1 MLIILVR
8 CYTIT
13 SNMGASIFEKLGSL
27 SFLIM
32 FVVLVSSSKCVASAT
47 VSTDEVG
54 ALLQWKAS
62 LQDTQSHLT
71 SWSAQHFPNETRPC
85 TWFAI
90 SCNTA
95 KSVTTIN
102 LTKSGL
108 QGTLHEFSF
117 SSFPNLEHFDLSMN
131 SIFGTIPPEISQLSK
146 LVCLDLSDNSLNGS
160 VPASFGNLSSLAYL
174 NLGRN
179 FLASSVPLEMGN
191 LSELVELYLNTNNLT
206 GQIPQT
212 FGNLR
217 KLKVLYMFENIF
229 VGSIPLEIGKLASL
243 SNLSL
248 HTNNFSGSMPDSI
261 CDLRH
266 LTLLELYRN
275 NLSGP
280 IPENIGSLESLVVLN
295 VCENQLSG
303 PIPMSI
309 GNMSKL
315 QVLYIRDN
323 KLSGSIPQV
332 IGDLMNLAVLR
343 VARNNLTGHL
353 PQNLCK
359 GGVLAMF
366 TANGNRLMGRMP
378 ESLRNCT
385 TLYRV
390 RLDGNQFTG
399 NISEDFG
406 EYPNLDYINL
416 SDNNF
421 YGEIS
426 EKWGKSLQLTDLEIA
441 GNNITGSIPPEIGNL
456 TQLHVLNLSSN
467 HLVGK
472 IPMGLGKL
480 TSLVRLI
487 LNDNQLSGAIPQ
499 EIGSLTDL
507 EFLDLSKNN
516 LSQSI
521 PSSLGNLVKV
531 HHLNLSNNKLS
542 HGTPSKLGQLKQ
554 LSVLDLSHNSLSQE
568 IPTEFC
574 NLESLLTLNLSH
586 NNLSG
591 IVPQTFADLRGLE
604 FVDISYNRLWGPI
617 PENKAFQ
624 EAPVEALQGNQGLCG
639 DATGLQPCTKTPGK
653 KKHSSNIGYKVV
665 CLVLPPVVGVLI
677 LVFCG
682 ICITYRRKKNFRK
695 TDEEDMHPKEFELRS
710 VSIFEGKLLYEEIV
724 KATEDFD
731 DAYCIGKG
739 GTGSVYKAKL
749 PSDDLVAV
757 KKLHSTQCD
766 GERSFEK
773 EFLNEVM
780 ALTEIRHRNIVK
792 LYGFCSH
799 SRHSFLVYEYLE
811 KGSLF
816 SILCNEEAAK
826 ELHWS
831 KRVNIIK
838 GVAHGLSYMHS
849 DVSPPIVHRDITS
862 KNILLDA
869 EYEACISDFGT
880 SKLLELGASN
890 WTAVAGTFG
899 YVAPELAYTLK
910 VTEKCDVYSFGVLA
924 LEVMNGKYPSDLIRS
939 LLSPA
944 AIREGNL
951 PEDVWDYRL
960 EPPTGKILEEL
971 VTILMLA
978 VACLHPSPQFRP
990 TMYDVSQIITMH
1002 ISQTELDKYKAQSVF
1017 DYLGSRI

>member
-1 MLIILVR
+1 MLLILVR
-8 CYTIT
+8 CHTIT
-13 SNMGASIFEKLGSL
+13 STMGGSIFEKLGSL

-47 VSTDEVG
+47 VSTDEIG
-54 ALLQWKAS
+54 ALLEWKAS

-71 SWSAQHFPNETRPC
+71 SWSAQHFPIETSPC

-146 LVCLDLSDNSLNGS
+146 LVYLDLSGNRLNGS

-174 NLGRN
+174 NIGRN
-179 FLASSVPLEMGN
+179 FLTSSVPLEMGN
-191 LSELVELYLNTNNLT
+191 LSELVELYLNTNKLT

-248 HTNNFSGSMPDSI
+248 HTNNFSGSIPDSI

-280 IPENIGSLESLVVLN
+280 IPENIGSLKSLVVLN
-295 VCENQLSG
+295 VGQNQLSG

-315 QVLYIRDN
+315 QVLYIRYN

-343 VARNNLTGHL
+343 VAINNLTGYL

-359 GGVLAMF
+359 GGVLANF
-366 TANGNRLMGRMP
+366 TANGNRLVGRMP

-406 EYPNLDYINL
+406 EYPNLNYINL
-416 SDNNF
+416 SDNKF

-426 EKWGKSLQLTDLEIA
+426 EKWGKSLRLKNLEIA
-441 GNNITGSIPPEIGNL
+441 SNNITGSIPAEIGNL
-456 TQLHVLNLSSN
+456 TQLHLLNLSSN
-467 HLVGK
+467 HLVGT
-472 IPMGLGKL
+472 IPMGLGEL
-480 TSLVRLI
+480 TSLVKLI
-487 LNDNQLSGAIPQ
+487 LNDNQLSGVIPL
-499 EIGSLTDL
+499 ELGSLTDL
-507 EFLDLSKNN
+507 EFLDLSENN

-521 PSSLGNLVKV
+521 PSSLGNLVNM
-531 HHLNLSNNKLS
+531 HHLNLSNNMLS
-542 HGTPSKLGQLKQ
+542 QVIPSKLGQLKQ

-568 IPTEFC
+568 IPMEFFD
-574 NLESLLTLNLSH
+574 LESLLTLNLSH

-591 IVPQTFADLRGLE
+591 VVPQTFADLRGLE
-604 FVDISYNRLWGPI
+604 FVDISYNQLWGPI

-624 EAPVEALQGNQGLCG
+624 EAPIEALQANQGLCG
-639 DATGLQPCTKTPGK
+639 NATGLQPCTKTPGK

-665 CLVLPPVVGVLI
+665 CLVIPPVVGVLI

-682 ICITYRRKKNFRK
+682 ICITYRRKKNCQK
-695 TDEEDMHPKEFELRS
+695 TDEEGMHPKEFELRS
-710 VSIFEGKLLYEEIV
+710 MLIFEGKLLYEEIV

-739 GTGSVYKAKL
+739 GTGTVYKAKL

-757 KKLHSTQCD
+757 KKLHSTHCD

-780 ALTEIRHRNIVK
+780 ALTGIRHRNIVK

-811 KGSLF
+811 RGSLF

-826 ELHWS
+826 ELDWS

-862 KNILLDA
+862 NNILLDA

-880 SKLLELGASN
+880 AKLLELGASN
-890 WTAVAGTFG
+890 WTAVVGTFG

-939 LLSPA
+939 LLSQA
-944 AIREGNL
+944 EIREENL
-951 PEDVWDYRL
+951 PEDVWDDRL

-971 VTILMLA
+971 VTVLMLA
-978 VACLHPSPQFRP
+978 VTCLHPNPQFRP
-990 TMYDVSQIITMH
+990 TMYDVSQVITMQ
-1002 ISQTELDKYKAQSVF
+1002 IDLSDR
-1017 DYLGSRI
+1017 LGLIQGSICV